1 MGKEQLKM
9 SNSPLITRTD
19 WAYSGNYTQ
28 GRSEKLR
35 GIVIHHACATT
46 INSVAKTFQT
56 VGRNGSAHYC
66 VCDNDISLMVDEG
79 NTAWHCSNWHGNCRT
94 IGIEV
99 CNTDLKS
106 LDISDKS
113 FETLCRLVAD
123 IAKRNGFGRLEY
135 LPDGDGT
142 GITGHK
148 DWVGAYTDCPGKL
161 YPRLAEICQRANE
174 INYPTKPT
182 WVPME
187 EPREMI
193 TKQGANLYE
202 LPSMKIIKTYD
213 AGEHIPFGTKT
224 TFRQCL
230 YLRSDY
236 STANNFDRGIP
247 YEQLEEVPKPEPQPE
262 PTPDDGDDTPNW
274 VIRFIKA
281 LGEFLVNLFTKKEK

>member
-1 MGKEQLKM
+1 M

-213 AGEHIPFGTKT
+213 AGEHIPFSTKT
-224 TFRQCL
+224 TFRQCV

-262 PTPDDGDDTPNW
+262 PEPTPDDGDDTPNW
-274 VIRFIKA
+274 FIRFIKA